1 MLQSGLFIQMVL
13 HRANESWPRVHVWTV
28 SALSANHPHMPKFV
42 RVFTSKLYLRVT
54 TRLQDDARLLHSRFT
69 EIPLPVLGYERS

>member
-13 HRANESWPRVHVWTV
+13 HRANESWPRVHV
-28 SALSANHPHMPKFV
+28 
-42 RVFTSKLYLRVT
+42 Y
-54 TRLQDDARLLHSRFT
+54 DARLLHSRFT